1 MNTTKIQNKIITD
14 TKISDTQFRQLVNN
28 LMISQQEDYIKNVI
42 QPDFSFELKEK
53 KKQLPKG
60 TIQNW
65 IKKWNECAESM
76 KFPPIMTSSRT
87 TRIISK
93 LIHRDGDKWDLF
105 FENLPYNTFLQGKN
119 WFDLLW
125 ISKNMGRPDTII
137 NRKYEDFAKNK
148 QNSLANPSSILKEQK
163 QTVCRLKGQQMPSFL
178 DAYLDTDNY
187 TDIQINRLEQFR
199 DNHRLITVKDDTYVM
214 TGTPSD
220 DQIITIAVLNGI
232 LDNGGLS
239 LVTTEKGTPIID
251 NDKEY
256 MKAKKLN
263 KITYI
268 KRS

>member
-53 KKQLPKG
+53 KKPLPNG
-60 TIQNW
+60 AIQNW
-65 IKKWNECAESM
+65 IKKWNECAKSM
-76 KFPPIMTSSRT
+76 QFTPIMTSSRT

-93 LIHRDGDKWDLF
+93 LIHRDG
-105 FENLPYNTFLQGKN
+105 
-119 WFDLLW
+119 LW

-178 DAYLDTDNY
+178 DSYLDTDNY

-199 DNHRLITVKDDTYVM
+199 DNHRLITVKDDTYVI

-232 LDNGGLS
+232 LDKGFLS